1 MIREFAA
8 AKVNLALRV
17 GALREDGYHPVDS
30 IVVFADWGDKLAVEP
45 AENLSLRL
53 TGAQTAGLPSGED
66 NLVIRAVRALAT
78 AAGREA
84 AGSITLE
91 KHIPAGAGLGGG
103 SADAAA
109 ALRAFNRLW
118 ELEWPLDMLAG
129 IGAEIGSD
137 VPACVWSQPLR
148 MTGRGER
155 IRPIDAWPDFPAL
168 LVNPRLPVATGP
180 VFAAFDQAPAGTG
193 AAFRPTAD
201 TGMQAILESLRA
213 ATNDLTDAAMSV
225 QPVIRDVLDTLSTT
239 GEPDMVRMSGSGAT
253 CFAIYPTASHR
264 DAAAASLQATRPD
277 WLVQPVVFSGASAIT
292 PA

>member
-17 GALREDGYHPVDS
+17 GALRDDGYHPVDS
-30 IVVFADWGDKLAVEP
+30 IVVFADWGDALVVAP
-45 AENLSLRL
+45 ADILSLSIS
-53 TGAQTAGLPSGED
+53 GSQTAGLSPGED
-66 NLVIRAVRALAT
+66 NLVIRAARALAR

-84 AGSITLE
+84 AGSIMLD

-109 ALRAFNRLW
+109 ALRALNRLW
-118 ELEWPLDMLAG
+118 ELDWPLDMLAG

-155 IRPIDAWPDFPAL
+155 IRLIEAWPDFSAL

-180 VFAAFDQAPAGTG
+180 VFAAFDDAPAGTG
-193 AAFRPTAD
+193 TAFRPTAD
-201 TGMQAILESLRA
+201 TSADAILKSLGA
-213 ATNDLTDAAMSV
+213 ATNDLTDAAIAV
-225 QPVIRDVLDTLSTT
+225 QPVIRDVLDAL
-239 GEPDMVRMSGSGAT
+239 GAAGQPELVRMSGSGAT
-253 CFAIYPTASHR
+253 CLAIYPTAQER
-264 DAAAASLQATRPD
+264 DVAADRLTAEYPD

>member
-45 AENLSLRL
+45 AESLSLRM
-53 TGAQTAGLPSGED
+53 TGSQTAGLPSGED
-66 NLVIRAVRALAT
+66 NLVIRAVHALAR

-84 AGSITLE
+84 GGSIILE

-109 ALRAFNRLW
+109 ALRAFNRIW
-118 ELEWPLDMLAG
+118 ELGWPLDMLAG
-129 IGAEIGSD
+129 MGAEIGSD
-137 VPACVWSQPLR
+137 VPACVRSQPLR

-201 TGMQAILESLRA
+201 TGRAAILESLRA

-239 GEPDMVRMSGSGAT
+239 GEPDLVRMSGSGAT
-253 CFAIYPTASHR
+253 CFAIYPTASRR
-264 DAAAASLQATRPD
+264 DAAAASLRATRPD

>member
-17 GALREDGYHPVDS
+17 GALRDDGYHPVDS
-30 IVVFADWGDKLAVEP
+30 IVVFADWGDALSIAP
-45 AENLSLRL
+45 ADDLSLCIS
-53 TGAQTAGLPSGED
+53 GPQAEGLSPGDD
-66 NLVIRAVRALAT
+66 NLVVRAVRALAT
-78 AAGREA
+78 AAGREV
-84 AGSITLE
+84 AGSIILE

-264 DAAAASLQATRPD
+264 DAAVASLQATRPD

>member
-17 GALREDGYHPVDS
+17 GALRDDGYHPVDS

-45 AENLSLRL
+45 AESLSLRM
-53 TGAQTAGLPSGED
+53 TGPQTAGLPSGEN
-66 NLVIRAVRALAT
+66 NLVIRAVHALAG

-109 ALRAFNRLW
+109 ALRAFNRIWQLD
-118 ELEWPLDMLAG
+118 WPLDMLAG

-155 IRPIDAWPDFPAL
+155 IRPIDAWPDFRAL

-213 ATNDLTDAAMSV
+213 ATNDLTDAAIRV
-225 QPVIRDVLDTLSTT
+225 QPVVRDVLLEIDTAGGAEL
-239 GEPDMVRMSGSGAT
+239 VRMSGSGAT
-253 CFAIYPTASHR
+253 CFAIYSTASRR
-264 DAAAASLQATRPD
+264 DAAAVSLQATRPD

>member
-1 MIREFAA
+1 LIREFAA
-8 AKVNLALRV
+8 AKVNLALWV

-30 IVVFADWGDKLAVEP
+30 IVVFADWGDQLSVAP
-45 AENLSLRL
+45 ADDLSLRISGPEAADL
-53 TGAQTAGLPSGED
+53 SAGED
-66 NLVIRAVRALAT
+66 NLVIRAARALAN
-78 AAGREA
+78 AAGCEP
-84 AGSITLE
+84 AGQITLE

-118 ELEWPLDMLAG
+118 ELDWPLDMLAG

-180 VFAAFDQAPAGTG
+180 VFLAFDTMPAGTG

-201 TGMQAILESLRA
+201 TGREAILESLRT

-225 QPVIRDVLDTLSTT
+225 QPVIRDVLTALGAA
-239 GEPDMVRMSGSGAT
+239 GEADLVRMSGSGAT
-253 CFAIYPTASHR
+253 CFAIYAAAKER
-264 DAAAASLQATRPD
+264 DAAAARLTAEHPD

>member
-1 MIREFAA
+1 LIREFAA

-17 GALREDGYHPVDS
+17 GALRDDGYHPVDS
-30 IVVFADWGDKLAVEP
+30 IVVFADWGDALSVAP
-45 AENLSLRL
+45 ADDLSLCIS
-53 TGAQTAGLPSGED
+53 GPQAEGLSPGDD

-78 AAGREA
+78 AAGREV

-109 ALRAFNRLW
+109 ALRALNRFW

-180 VFAAFDQAPAGTG
+180 VFAAFDKMPAGSG
-193 AAFRPTAD
+193 AAFRPTTD
-201 TGMQAILESLRA
+201 TGRAAILESLRA

-225 QPVIRDVLDTLSTT
+225 QPVIRDVLDTLGTT
-239 GEPDMVRMSGSGAT
+239 GEPDLVRMSGSGAT

-264 DAAAASLQATRPD
+264 DAAATSLQAKRPD